1 MVKIQVF
8 EGTFQLSHDPAS
20 SSFQSVGNSSS

>member
-8 EGTFQLSHDPAS
+8 EGTFQLSHDLA
-20 SSFQSVGNSSS
+20 NSSKAVTDL